1 MSTLELHVLH
11 LSYFSPPQGGGH
23 SAHASRV
30 SGVASALPW
39 RGERPRLV
47 CLLGPSAPPGEG
59 GAVRAAAVMMHG
71 QVRLGAG

>member
-1 MSTLELHVLH
+1 MFSTSLVPLHPKAVR
-11 LSYFSPPQGGGH
+11 H

-30 SGVASALPW
+30 SGVASAFPW

-59 GAVRAAAVMMHG
+59 GAVGAAAVVTHG
-71 QVRLGAG
+71 QARLGAG